1 MTRISPLQHV
11 PMRAG
16 LRRTGAALLATLA
29 LAANPAHADFSDLL
43 ARMFHSGPLMTFEIA
58 TPKQKITGRIGGTV
72 VFNAAEDDVESVKG
86 KVTLQERRDF
96 RTTRIQFEP
105 DGADIKRTFS
115 IDGQTRPFDAE
126 ARRWLAEII
135 PVVLRETAMNS
146 DTRARKIHARGGAD
160 AVIAEIERIQSGYAR
175 ARYIT
180 SLVPLG
186 IMTEPQLVRLLAGL
200 RGIESDYERRTALVA
215 LIESQPATAASQVGV
230 LGAVAGMRSDYEKRT
245 VMVALA
251 PRLLPDAGVAKAWQA
266 AMARIGSDF
275 EVRTVIETLA
285 DSAVLTP
292 AQLDAAIQSTLALG
306 SDYEHAVA
314 LKALLKHLDAA
325 NPAALAAF
333 LKSAQRIGSD
343 FERKNVLIAT
353 IDGVKLDKAGYAAV
367 LQAISGMGS
376 DFDVRNVLTVLAQR
390 MPADAE
396 LVASYRRVARRLGDH
411 ERGQAERALD
421 RLNM

>member
-1 MTRISPLQHV
+1 MLTPSRS
-11 PMRAG
+11 R
-16 LRRTGAALLATLA
+16 LRRAAAALVAISA
-29 LAANPAHADFSDLL
+29 LAASPAHADLSDLM
-43 ARMFHSGPLMTFEIA
+43 ARLFQSGPLMTFEINNSRQQL
-58 TPKQKITGRIGGTV
+58 KGRIGGTV
-72 VFNAAEDDVESVKG
+72 VFNAAEDDVESLTG
-86 KVTLQERRDF
+86 KVMLQERRDF
-96 RTTRIQFEP
+96 KTRRLVLEP
-105 DGADIKRTFS
+105 DGASIKRTFS
-115 IDGQTRPFDAE
+115 IDGKTLPYDAE

-146 DTRARKIHARGGAD
+146 DLRARRIHARGGAD

-186 IMTEPQLVRLLAGL
+186 VMNETQLARLLTAS

-215 LIESQPATAASQVGV
+215 IIEGQPASVASQSAV
-230 LGAVAGMRSDYEKRT
+230 LAAVAGMGSDYEKRS

-251 PRLLPDAGVAKAWQA
+251 PRLVPDPAVAKAWQQ

-275 EVRTVIETLA
+275 ESRTVIETLA
-285 DSAVLTP
+285 RNDSMLP
-292 AQLDAAIQSTLALG
+292 GQLDVAIQSTLALG
-306 SDYEHAVA
+306 SDFEHAVA
-314 LKALLKHLDAA
+314 LKSLLKHMDAA
-325 NPAALAAF
+325 SPATLNAF

-353 IDGVKLDKAGYAAV
+353 IETVKLDKAGYAAV

-376 DFDVRNVLTVLAQR
+376 DFEIGNVLSVMARR